1 MGRGR
6 FRERD
11 GKSSVFLCTCKSL
24 LKNFFNPSCQPYS
37 PFLLRGASK
46 NVFPKSGRKGKGL
59 LHKSKHRGEK
69 NFLPSPYGV
78 LNATGNT
85 LPL

>member
-46 NVFPKSGRKGKGL
+46 NVFPKAGAKV
-59 LHKSKHRGEK
+59 RGFFTNPNTGAKK